1 MILQTDY
8 LQKNLK
14 KMSFVLSYLP
24 CNNKIFKYAL
34 YVSSTV
40 RILKKLLMNLVKID
54 RKCFKNYKI
63 RTTLR
68 LHFVPHLIAT

>member
-8 LQKNLK
+8 LQKKLEK
-14 KMSFVLSYLP
+14 DYPISHL
-24 CNNKIFKYAL
+24 ITKYAL

-54 RKCFKNYKI
+54 RKCHKNYKI

>member
-8 LQKNLK
+8 LQK
-14 KMSFVLSYLP
+14 
-24 CNNKIFKYAL
+24 KIRKRCRLYYPISHVITKYAL

-54 RKCFKNYKI
+54 RKCYKNYKI